1 MVVQDDGGKTLARRR
16 LPEGVDGIARF
27 HELVASCWG
36 EDSEPESGAG
46 RARDRDRPG
55 PWVKAL
61 AAAGYRVYPANPKQ
75 AARHKETIAVSGKKD
90 DFFDAG
96 ALADMGRTRRHQMR
110 ELAAD
115 SDIAE
120 AVKIAARA
128 HQKLIWERTR
138 HLLRMRSALR
148 EYFPAALEAY
158 AGLSLAG
165 TDTLELL
172 GKAPDP
178 ASAAKLTT
186 AQITAALKRAGRR
199 GDLAQ
204 RARDIQAAL
213 RTEHLAQPD
222 VIAEAYA
229 ASVQAGAAVIAALN
243 VQIKVME
250 TKVSELFRRHPDA
263 GTYLSQPGIGDI
275 TGARILGE
283 FGDAPGRYASAKAR
297 KNYAGTSPLTIQSGK
312 RKTVHARYIRNRHL
326 IDALHAQ
333 ALSSLTASPEPAPS
347 TTSSAPARSG
357 TTTRCA
363 ASPPGSPA
371 SSTDASSTAAT
382 TTKPPHGPTGSAM
395 QRPHDRDVTRPAA
408 GAFRPLPRR
417 MAASACPHE
426 SRCHHCLNNPHLT
439 T

>member
-1 MVVQDDGGKTLARRR
+1 LLFTGDDWAEGHHDVVVHDDAGKTLARRR
-16 LPEGVDGIARF
+16 LPEGVDGMTRF

-36 EDSEPESGAG
+36 EDGEPDPAQIVVVIET
-46 RARDRDRPG
+46 DRG

-61 AAAGYRVYPANPKQ
+61 AAAGYRVYPVNPKQ
-75 AARHKETIAVSGKKD
+75 AARHKETVAVSGKKD

-96 ALADMGRTRRHQMR
+96 CLADMGRTRRHQMR

-128 HQKLIWERTR
+128 HQKLVWERTR

-158 AGLSLAG
+158 AALGLTGA
-165 TDTLELL
+165 DALELL
-172 GKAPDP
+172 GRAPDP
-178 ASAAKLTT
+178 DSAAKLTVT
-186 AQITAALKRAGRR
+186 QITAALRRAGRR

-213 RTEHLAQPD
+213 RTPHLAQPA

-229 ASVQAGAAVIAALN
+229 ASVQAGAAVITALN
-243 VQIKVME
+243 AQVKIME
-250 TKVSELFRRHPDA
+250 AKVSELFRRLPDA
-263 GTYLSQPGIGDI
+263 GIYLSQPGIGDI

-312 RKTVHARYIRNRHL
+312 KKTVHARYIRNRHL

-333 ALSSLTASPEPAPS
+333 AFSSLTASPGARAFYDELRARDVGHDDAMRRVASRLVGILHGCVKTGAGYDEAAAWSHRAEPAQ
-347 TTSSAPARSG
+347 
-357 TTTRCA
+357 A
-363 ASPPGSPA
+363 A
-371 SSTDASSTAAT
+371 
-382 TTKPPHGPTGSAM
+382 
-395 QRPHDRDVTRPAA
+395 
-408 GAFRPLPRR
+408 
-417 MAASACPHE
+417 
-426 SRCHHCLNNPHLT
+426 
-439 T
+439 

>member
-1 MVVQDDGGKTLARRR
+1 MEGQGLLFIGDDWAEGHHDVVAQDEAGKTLARRR
-16 LPEGVDGIARF
+16 LAEGVDGIARF
-27 HELVASCWG
+27 HELVASCLG
-36 EDSEPESGAG
+36 EDSEPDPAQVVVVIET
-46 RARDRDRPG
+46 DRG

-90 DFFDAG
+90 DFFDAAG
-96 ALADMGRTRRHQMR
+96 LADMGRTRRHQMR

-165 TDTLELL
+165 ADTLELL

-178 ASAAKLTT
+178 ASAAKLTVT
-186 AQITAALKRAGRR
+186 QITAALRRAGRR

-204 RARDIQAAL
+204 RAKDIQAAL
-213 RTEHLAQPD
+213 RTEHLSQPD

-229 ASVQAGAAVIAALN
+229 AAVQAGAAVIAALN
-243 VQIKVME
+243 AQIRIME
-250 TKVSELFRRHPDA
+250 AKVSELFRRHPDA
-263 GTYLSQPGIGDI
+263 GIYLSQPGIGDI

-312 RKTVHARYIRNRHL
+312 KKTVHARYIRNRHL

-333 ALSSLTASPEPAPS
+333 ALSALSASPGARAFYDKLRSRDVGHDDAMRRVAGRLVGILHGCVKTGTQYDEA
-347 TTSSAPARSG
+347 SAWSHR
-357 TTTRCA
+357 
-363 ASPPGSPA
+363 
-371 SSTDASSTAAT
+371 D
-382 TTKPPHGPTGSAM
+382 GSA
-395 QRPHDRDVTRPAA
+395 HAA
-408 GAFRPLPRR
+408 
-417 MAASACPHE
+417 
-426 SRCHHCLNNPHLT
+426 
-439 T
+439 

>member
-1 MVVQDDGGKTLARRR
+1 LLFIGDDWAEGHHDVVAQDEAGKTLARRR
-16 LPEGVDGIARF
+16 LPEGVDGLARF
-27 HELVASCWG
+27 HELVASCRG
-36 EDSEPESGAG
+36 EDSEPDP
-46 RARDRDRPG
+46 ARVVVVIETDRG

-90 DFFDAG
+90 DFFDAAG
-96 ALADMGRTRRHQMR
+96 LADMGRTRRHQMR

-165 TDTLELL
+165 ADTLELL

-243 VQIKVME
+243 AQAKVME

-263 GTYLSQPGIGDI
+263 RVYLSQPGIGDI

-283 FGDAPGRYASAKAR
+283 FGDAPRRYASAKAR

-333 ALSSLTASPEPAPS
+333 ALSSLT
-347 TTSSAPARSG
+347 
-357 TTTRCA
+357 
-363 ASPPGSPA
+363 GSPGA
-371 SSTDASSTAAT
+371 RAYYDELRAREIGHDDAMRRVATRLTGILHGCLKHGRDYDEAAAWS
-382 TTKPPHGPTGSAM
+382 H
-395 QRPHDRDVTRPAA
+395 RLRDAEAA
-408 GAFRPLPRR
+408 
-417 MAASACPHE
+417 
-426 SRCHHCLNNPHLT
+426 
-439 T
+439 